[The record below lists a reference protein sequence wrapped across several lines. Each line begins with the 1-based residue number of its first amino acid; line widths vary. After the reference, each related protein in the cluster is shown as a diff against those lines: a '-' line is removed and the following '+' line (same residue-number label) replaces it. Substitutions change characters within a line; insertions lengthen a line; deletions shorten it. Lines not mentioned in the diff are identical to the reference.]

1 MVEQYF
7 RAVHVRARLHA
18 GGLGEY
24 ADEVIAYLD
33 RRGHRVSTV
42 HTYVQAMEH
51 FARWVRQRGETLG
64 AVDSV
69 TVTRFLTGH
78 LPRCHCPT
86 PAPCR
91 RRGMRAPLR
100 HLLTVLGVPA
110 LARTRAVVPPP
121 AMAPVLADYAAHLH
135 ATCGLA
141 PATCRYRLRYAREF
155 LGAHFGRGRVDAT
168 ALTARDIRA
177 FVTARATPST
187 PGTAQVIASSVRSLL
202 RFLQL
207 RGEVSPA
214 LVHAVPSVARW
225 RHAHLPRA
233 LTADELRRL

>member
-51 FARWVRQRGETLG
+51 FARWLRQRGETLG
-64 AVDSV
+64 AVDAA

-91 RRGMRAPLR
+91 RRGMQRA
-100 HLLTVLGVPA
+100 
-110 LARTRAVVPPP
+110 
-121 AMAPVLADYAAHLH
+121 AA
-135 ATCGLA
+135 
-141 PATCRYRLRYAREF
+141 
-155 LGAHFGRGRVDAT
+155 
-168 ALTARDIRA
+168 
-177 FVTARATPST
+177 
-187 PGTAQVIASSVRSLL
+187 
-202 RFLQL
+202 
-207 RGEVSPA
+207 A
-214 LVHAVPSVARW
+214 LV
-225 RHAHLPRA
+225 
-233 LTADELRRL
+233 ERLGSP